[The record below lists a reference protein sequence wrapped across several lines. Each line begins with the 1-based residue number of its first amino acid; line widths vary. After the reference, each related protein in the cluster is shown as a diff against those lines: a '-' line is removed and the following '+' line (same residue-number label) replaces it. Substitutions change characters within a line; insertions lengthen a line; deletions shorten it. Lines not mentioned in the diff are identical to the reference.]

1 MTNEQLQD
9 YKKKLKLY
17 EKLFELW
24 VEVYGEQ
31 TVTTEQDGGGLGSN
45 PPPPPPPPPVNP

>member
-1 MTNEQLQD
+1 MTQQQLQD
-9 YKKKLKLY
+9 YKKRLKLY
-17 EKLFELW
+17 EKLLELW

-31 TVTTEQDGGGLGSN
+31 AVSTEQDGGGLGSN